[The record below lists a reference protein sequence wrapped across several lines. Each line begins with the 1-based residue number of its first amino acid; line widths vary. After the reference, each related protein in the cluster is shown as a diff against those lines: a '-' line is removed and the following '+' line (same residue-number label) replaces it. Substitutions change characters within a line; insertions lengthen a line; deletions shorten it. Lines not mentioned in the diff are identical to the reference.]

1 MLQFS
6 VPGYPLATATLGR
19 RVDLVTDIGAA
30 PARGAATRVAVAV
43 ATEMPDIEMTAAAA
57 AAAATTDPS
66 SIFSDRAALVRNIY
80 ESKSVAA
87 ASDDSWEGAFRTH
100 LASADGLAAYALLF
114 ARIIHVLEERMNSE
128 KWEDA
133 LAFGRTLSPNV
144 SLAELVAVA
153 VAVHHAF
160 PPVIAQKWFDVYRN
174 TLLSRADHA
183 TVLLAVDA
191 AWAQAVC
198 LPVQAGSVART
209 VVASESVANGMS
221 RTAYDDGGESRD
233 FEGRGPETAR
243 MACAVLYVLLGSRAH
258 FGSASDK
265 KARGK
270 EQQSGGANATAS
282 MRSDSSSGI
291 KLQQLVLFA
300 LTDGAN
306 SAMQRLLQQMC
317 AAGAPFTHLAVQT
330 AIRLQESVGMSVF
343 ERAAEL
349 AEQSGSATAMAT
361 WRDHLDTA
369 TFCTFLGQDSVA
381 GTMRDGG
388 SAVCVY
394 P

>member
-1 MLQFS
+1 
-6 VPGYPLATATLGR
+6 
-19 RVDLVTDIGAA
+19 VDLVTDIGAA

-100 LASADGLAAYALLF
+100 LASAAYALLF

-265 KARGK
+265 KSAGQGAAERGR
-270 EQQSGGANATAS
+270 ERN
-282 MRSDSSSGI
+282 GI
-291 KLQQLVLFA
+291 HAV
-300 LTDGAN
+300 
-306 SAMQRLLQQMC
+306 RLLEWHQ
-317 AAGAPFTHLAVQT
+317 AAAVGPLRAHRRREQCDAAFAPTDVCRRRTVHAPRGPNGDSPPR
-330 AIRLQESVGMSVF
+330 ISWY
-343 ERAAEL
+343 ERVRT
-349 AEQSGSATAMAT
+349 G
-361 WRDHLDTA
+361 
-369 TFCTFLGQDSVA
+369 C
-381 GTMRDGG
+381 GTR
-388 SAVCVY
+388 
-394 P
+394 